1 MLSESDSS
9 ERNRRHQSSWNQATC
24 PSSHST
30 GLTIASFGPNNCG
43 PSRSRVRSRV
53 RCLASRNCCDRDSG
67 NMGEI
72 KHSMKIALITPAGAR
87 SRSGNRHTA
96 ARWAAMLR
104 SLGHRVRISV
114 RWDGRAADA
123 MIALHARRS
132 HDSIV
137 RFRER
142 FPDSPLVVVLTGTD
156 LYRDIRTDK
165 NAKASLALADR
176 LVVLQDMGRLE
187 LPVRFRRKTRV
198 IYQSAEVQTSPEPP
212 SRRFRVAVIGHL
224 REEKDPF
231 RAALALAHL
240 HDLPQLEIVQLG
252 EALSPE
258 MARSAR
264 RLARADPR
272 YRWLGNVPHWVAM
285 RWLARSHALVLSSRM
300 EGGANVICEA
310 AAAGVPAIASRV
322 SGNVGM
328 LGRGYPGYYR
338 LADERSLASQIR
350 RAALEPAYYARL
362 ERLTAARRPLF
373 RPAAEREG
381 LRRLLAELATNSSRS
396 RISRT
401 GAKLRR

>member
-1 MLSESDSS
+1 
-9 ERNRRHQSSWNQATC
+9 
-24 PSSHST
+24 
-30 GLTIASFGPNNCG
+30 
-43 PSRSRVRSRV
+43 
-53 RCLASRNCCDRDSG
+53 
-67 NMGEI
+67 MGEF
-72 KHSMKIALITPAGAR
+72 KHNMKIALITPAGVR

-96 ARWAAMLR
+96 TRWAAMLR

-114 RWDGRAADA
+114 RWDGRVADA

-132 HDSIV
+132 HASIAQ
-137 RFRER
+137 FSER

-156 LYRDIRTDK
+156 LYRDIHTVRD
-165 NAKASLALADR
+165 ARASLALADR

-187 LPVRFRRKTRV
+187 LPARFRGKTRV
-198 IYQSAEVQTSPEPP
+198 IYQSAEAHASREPP

-240 HDLPQLEIVQLG
+240 RDLPELEIVHLG

-264 RLARADPR
+264 RLAHADPR

-285 RWLARSHALVLSSRM
+285 RWLAHSDALVLSSRM

-310 AAAGVPAIASRV
+310 AAAGVPVIASRV
-322 SGNVGM
+322 SGNIGM

-338 LADERSLASQIR
+338 LADERSLARQIR
-350 RAALEPAYYARL
+350 RAALDPAYYARL
-362 ERLTAARRPLF
+362 KGLTEARQPLF

-381 LRRLLAELATNSSRS
+381 LRRLLAEFAPRPQSSRS

>member
-1 MLSESDSS
+1 
-9 ERNRRHQSSWNQATC
+9 
-24 PSSHST
+24 
-30 GLTIASFGPNNCG
+30 
-43 PSRSRVRSRV
+43 
-53 RCLASRNCCDRDSG
+53 
-67 NMGEI
+67 
-72 KHSMKIALITPAGAR
+72 
-87 SRSGNRHTA
+87 
-96 ARWAAMLR
+96 MLR
-104 SLGHRVRISV
+104 SLGHRVWISV

-132 HDSIV
+132 HASIAQ
-137 RFRER
+137 FSQR

-156 LYRDIRTDK
+156 LYRDIRTDRD
-165 NAKASLALADR
+165 AQTSLVLADR

-187 LPVRFRRKTRV
+187 LPARFRGKTRV
-198 IYQSAEVQTSPEPP
+198 IYQSAEVHAAREPP
-212 SRRFRVAVIGHL
+212 ARRFRLAVIGHL

-240 HDLPQLEIVQLG
+240 RDLPELEIVQLG

-285 RWLARSHALVLSSRM
+285 RWLARSNALVLSSRM

-310 AAAGVPAIASRV
+310 AAAGVPVIASRV
-322 SGNVGM
+322 SGNIGM
-328 LGRGYPGYYR
+328 LGHGYPGYYR
-338 LADERSLASQIR
+338 LADERALARHIR
-350 RAALEPAYYARL
+350 LAALDPAYYARL
-362 ERLTAARRPLF
+362 ERLMATRRPLF

-381 LRRLLAELATNSSRS
+381 LRRLLAEFAPRPQSSRS